1 MGGRKRAT
9 VCAEDWHPT
18 AVFRFNVPAQRVAA
32 NIVRTSARR
41 EIKAHGIY
49 LKEAA
54 DRLLAAGS
62 GPVCPQRRTWRWV
75 GFSAKWILSG
85 LPIIRS
91 EPDATFPRTV
101 SGQLRGHLGR
111 DRLKLCTSG
120 RRSTQSPIRVSQNA
134 LYGRQRPLSF
144 RTRLG
149 KREEVWIRRWRLR
162 RVGSRLD
169 SSRSDRCGSA
179 TSESR
184 SSLFA
189 SLSQRG
195 VGANALM
202 KHGNLSANSA
212 NAVAA

>member
-1 MGGRKRAT
+1 M
-9 VCAEDWHPT
+9 
-18 AVFRFNVPAQRVAA
+18 A

-101 SGQLRGHLGR
+101 SGQLRGHRGGGI
-111 DRLKLCTSG
+111 D
-120 RRSTQSPIRVSQNA
+120 
-134 LYGRQRPLSF
+134 LSF
-144 RTRLG
+144 VRVDDTDGGVVDILGALLLDAWTCRLAIQ
-149 KREEVWIRRWRLR
+149 REK
-162 RVGSRLD
+162 S
-169 SSRSDRCGSA
+169 GSA
-179 TSESR
+179 AGLAETGDTP
-184 SSLFA
+184 A
-189 SLSQRG
+189 SLSVPHSPFHVVDHERF
-195 VGANALM
+195 NRPFRRF
-202 KHGNLSANSA
+202 
-212 NAVAA
+212 